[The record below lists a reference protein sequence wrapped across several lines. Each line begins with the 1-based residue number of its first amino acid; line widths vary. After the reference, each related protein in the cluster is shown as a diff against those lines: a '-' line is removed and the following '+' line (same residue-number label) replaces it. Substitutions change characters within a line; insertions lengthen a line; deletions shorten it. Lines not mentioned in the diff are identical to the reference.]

1 MNKSRFLSILST
13 LLITAGIIL
22 LFLPRITSFWI
33 GNKASQNAEST
44 EQVSAETMQ
53 ENIKKESSFDFDA
66 IEEISPSGIWGT
78 FGPVDE
84 SLIVGRLY
92 IPSIELNLTV
102 YNGVTNQILHA
113 GLGTMR
119 PDLTMGEGNFPIAG
133 HYSRYGNTLFSK
145 LTDVKIGDEIY
156 LTDNDKIYEYHVYD
170 TKIVEPSEVEWID
183 PDVAKE
189 HGKPVISLMN
199 CYFVEDVN
207 TGDRFFVFGEL
218 VDVYDYE

>member
-1 MNKSRFLSILST
+1 MNKSRFLTILST
-13 LLITAGIIL
+13 LLITIGVIL

-33 GNKASQNAEST
+33 GNRADQNVQTT
-44 EQVSAETMQ
+44 EQISAETMQ
-53 ENIKKESSFDFDA
+53 DNIKKKSSFDFDA

-84 SLIVGRLY
+84 SLIIGRLF
-92 IPSIELNLTV
+92 IPSIQLNLTV

-133 HYSRYGNTLFSK
+133 HYSRYGNTLFSN
-145 LTDVKIGDEIY
+145 LTDIEIGDEIY
-156 LTDNDKIYEYHVYD
+156 LTDNEKVYEYHVYE
-170 TKIVEPSEVEWID
+170 TKVVEPSEVHWID
-183 PDVAKE
+183 HEVSEE
-189 HGKPVISLMN
+189 HGKPIISLMN
-199 CYFVEDVN
+199 CFFVDNVN